1 MKAIG
6 SKSET
11 FDEEVHSESRLV
23 LWEMKRLRSNR
34 DRFRKSLIGL
44 TSCDNDCVD
53 NYISFLE
60 SFALSPD
67 SANRQKTKTIHIT
80 KFKNFLKVEN
90 QNFDLSSEALD
101 NLRKSTAEAILF
113 LERQTRDF

>member
-1 MKAIG
+1 VKAVG

-60 SFALSPD
+60 PFALTPD
-67 SANRQKTKTIHIT
+67 SANRQKNKNNSYHEIQ
-80 KFKNFLKVEN
+80 KFFEG
-90 QNFDLSSEALD
+90 
-101 NLRKSTAEAILF
+101 
-113 LERQTRDF
+113 